1 MPSDANTHVTAL
13 ATTPVKGMRLLPRD
27 EIQLDWAGA
36 RDNRCF
42 YLIDE
47 RGRMVNGKQL
57 GELNTIVPDYDPD
70 ARRLTLRFAD
80 GAEISGIAERG
91 PALQTSFFSR
101 PAQASLVV
109 GPWSDAVSAAVARD
123 VRLVEAGTS
132 RVGVDRG
139 RSGGVSLISQAS
151 LGHLAGV
158 ADEARVDPRR
168 FRMLIEVGGIAPYH
182 EDTWVGRDV
191 RVGDARVR
199 FRGHVG
205 RCLVTSRHPES
216 GQIDLPTLG
225 LLGSY
230 RAAAGTTEPL
240 AFGIYGEVVEPGA
253 VRVGDPVTPA

>member
-1 MPSDANTHVTAL
+1 MPSNANIHVTAL

-36 RDNRCF
+36 QDNRCF

-57 GELNTIVPDYDPD
+57 GELTTILPDYDPH

-80 GAEISGIAERG
+80 GAEVSAIAEGG

-101 PAQASLVV
+101 PAQARLVV
-109 GPWSDAVSAAVARD
+109 GPWSEAVSATVGRE
-123 VRLVEAGTS
+123 VRLVEAGAS

-139 RSGGVSLISQAS
+139 RGGGVSLISQAS
-151 LGHLAGV
+151 LAHLAEV
-158 ADEARVDPRR
+158 ADQTRVDARR
-168 FRMLIEVGGIAPYH
+168 FRMLIEVDGVAPH
-182 EDTWVGRDV
+182 QEDAWVGRDV
-191 RVGDARVR
+191 RTGDARIR

-216 GQIDLPTLG
+216 GEIDLPTLD

-230 RAAAGTTEPL
+230 RADAGTTEPL
-240 AFGIYGEVVEPGA
+240 AFGIYGEVVETGT